1 MRAALGVSPKRP
13 TRPASPLTFL
23 PMSFHLP
30 SSTGLTDEEAADFG
44 ELFAQA
50 VDLARRD
57 GHASVA
63 ILQESLGVS
72 YCRAVRVHDALQRL
86 GVIPPEIRPRTRAAT
101 WAAAPAT

>member
-1 MRAALGVSPKRP
+1 
-13 TRPASPLTFL
+13 
-23 PMSFHLP
+23 MSFHLP
-30 SSTGLTDEEAADFG
+30 SSTGLTDEEATDFG